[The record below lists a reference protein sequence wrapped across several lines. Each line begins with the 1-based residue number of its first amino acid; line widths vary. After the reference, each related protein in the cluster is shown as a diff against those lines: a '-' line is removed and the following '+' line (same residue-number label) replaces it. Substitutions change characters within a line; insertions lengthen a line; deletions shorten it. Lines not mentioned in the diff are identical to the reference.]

1 MAALNGGLGGMVA
14 GAAIGGA
21 IGNAASTAGQALG
34 LGKARGKRKGAAGG
48 GTADPLLEG
57 GLAALPGF
65 FNNPR
70 AGAEKPEPIGT
81 GGGADQV
88 GVLPKGRKRRP
99 QPAPGTVLT
108 GKSGMTGGANLPP
121 GVQTLGGTKTVLGA

>member
-21 IGNAASTAGQALG
+21 IGNAASTAGRAFG
-34 LGKARGKRKGAAGG
+34 LSRGKRKGAAGG
-48 GTADPLLEG
+48 ASADPLLEG

-65 FNNPR
+65 FGNPK
-70 AGAEKPEPIGT
+70 GTETKPEAVGT
-81 GGGADQV
+81 GGGAEGV
-88 GVLPKGRKRRP
+88 GVLPKGRKRR
-99 QPAPGTVLT
+99 QAPGTVLT
-108 GKSGMTGGANLPP
+108 GRSGMTGGGNLPP